1 MATPPDQAKPTGEYT
16 VAAPLLSCA
25 FDAGGRFLFAGGRDR
40 GLVIVDTSSG
50 TQSVVPGHDS
60 WIGSIVR
67 AGDGLVLTS
76 DYQGRVIAWDC
87 RNGAP
92 QPRWTLEA
100 HPCTIHALSVNL
112 ARATFASA
120 DRDGLVRVWRTAD
133 GSPVGELPRLEFPA
147 YGVALLPDGKQ
158 LVTADRQPQK
168 PRLQIHDLASGKV
181 LLSVDVPELSGYRR
195 VEDIEWGGIRGLTV
209 SPDGS
214 QIVACGRNGYDGPA
228 CALLYETGT
237 GRLQQKLSSDL
248 KGGFYYG
255 ARFHPNGLL
264 LTVGGD
270 LGKGELRF
278 WNADGAVSKGV
289 ITIPGPAT
297 AFDIHPDGTRFAVA
311 SNVGKGS
318 YPDSGLITLH
328 ESPV

>member
-1 MATPPDQAKPTGEYT
+1 M
-16 VAAPLLSCA
+16 
-25 FDAGGRFLFAGGRDR
+25 
-40 GLVIVDTSSG
+40 
-50 TQSVVPGHDS
+50 
-60 WIGSIVR
+60 
-67 AGDGLVLTS
+67 LTS

-92 QPRWTLEA
+92 RPRWTLEA
-100 HPCTIHALSVNL
+100 HPSTIHALSVNL
-112 ARATFASA
+112 ASGTFASA

-168 PRLQIHDLASGKV
+168 PRLQIHDLASGKGPFRSMC
-181 LLSVDVPELSGYRR
+181 LSCQDTAASRIL
-195 VEDIEWGGIRGLTV
+195 GGRHPRLTV
-209 SPDGS
+209 SPDGT

-270 LGKGELRF
+270 LGKGELRLECRRGRVQRSHHHSRTGHRLRHSSRRH
-278 WNADGAVSKGV
+278 AIRGG
-289 ITIPGPAT
+289 IECRQRLP
-297 AFDIHPDGTRFAVA
+297 TRIQ
-311 SNVGKGS
+311 
-318 YPDSGLITLH
+318 D
-328 ESPV
+328 